1 MGILG
6 VIGFLSGFMIKK
18 GDLVPFWVFSAYT
31 RQVSALCL
39 SLSLSQIPS
48 FFFLFGLNKVFG
60 VLINYIW
67 YEATKLRYAIKKH
80 YFLDVYAGIWTN
92 LNRAK
97 GDG

>member
-6 VIGFLSGFMIKK
+6 VIGFLSRFMIKK
-18 GDLVPFWVFSAYT
+18 GDLIPFLGIFGLHKT
-31 RQVSALCL
+31 GKRT
-39 SLSLSQIPS
+39 LSLSQIPS
-48 FFFLFGLNKVFG
+48 LFFLFGLIKVFG
-60 VLINYIW
+60 VLISYIW

-80 YFLDVYAGIWTN
+80 CFLDVYAGIWTN